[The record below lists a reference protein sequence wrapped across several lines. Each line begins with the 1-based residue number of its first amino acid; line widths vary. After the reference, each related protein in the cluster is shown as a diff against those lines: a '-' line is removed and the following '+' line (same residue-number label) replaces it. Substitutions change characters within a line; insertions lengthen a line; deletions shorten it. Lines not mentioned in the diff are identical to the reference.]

1 MLCNNKDTVNK
12 LLDNI
17 ERASKENSFE
27 SQINK
32 LESNKVEIEQKKQK
46 LLDLMIE
53 GTITQDIY
61 NERLNQYNDKQ
72 EKIEMKIDKIK
83 AEIKNDNGIE
93 KGIAKFKE
101 ILKNEDIM
109 EEFDSDV
116 FDAIVDYVIIGGYTE
131 DGQKDQYMIRFIC
144 KSKFRLS
151 NTEEVTKEKIISNS
165 HLDTSEYSVIL
176 DFVNRQSFMLFERDE
191 NGKMNKRII
200 DKIRVRVEMD
210 T

>member
-1 MLCNNKDTVNK
+1 M
-12 LLDNI
+12 
-17 ERASKENSFE
+17 E
-27 SQINK
+27 S
-32 LESNKVEIEQKKQK
+32 SKVEIEQKKQK

-61 NERLNQYNDKQ
+61 NERLNQYNDKK
-72 EKIEMKIDKIK
+72 EKIEMKIDQIK
-83 AEIKNDNGIE
+83 AEVKNDNGIE
-93 KGIAKFKE
+93 KGISKFKE
-101 ILKNEDIM
+101 ILKNEEIM

-151 NTEEVTKEKIISNS
+151 NTDEITREKITSNS
-165 HLDTSEYSVIL
+165 HLDTSEYNVIL
-176 DFVNRQSFMLFERDE
+176 DFINRQSFMLFERDE
-191 NGKMNKRII
+191 NGKVNKRIV